1 MNRLFLS
8 VHDKIC
14 SGVFRLHKGALGL
27 VVLAALLILGAF
39 MLLADRAQPQTLSGT
54 WYSQE
59 GDFTLRAEEGQL
71 CINDFCFPFERSLPL
86 VDAPTRDNPQGFV
99 LEAGW
104 APCPAAT
111 SLRGSYCIWRSIP
124 SRKSSPAPLL
134 RAWALKRPPARRPA
148 AFPLPA
154 AAKLP
159 ARFERSAAARPFP
172 GYPHG

>member
-59 GDFTLRAEEGQL
+59 GDITLRAEEGQL

-99 LEAGW
+99 LEAGSMG
-104 APCPAAT
+104 ALPGRYFFEGE
-111 SLRGSYCIWRSIP
+111 LLYLIP

-134 RAWALKRPPARRPA
+134 RARPLKRPPARRPA

-159 ARFERSAAARPFP
+159 PRFERSAAARPFP

>member
-54 WYSQE
+54 WYSQK

-99 LEAGW
+99 LEAGSMG
-104 APCPAAT
+104 ALPG
-111 SLRGSYCIWRSIP
+111 RYFFEGSYSIWRSIP

-134 RAWALKRPPARRPA
+134 RTWPFKEPPARRPA
-148 AFPLPA
+148 ACPPPA
-154 AAKLP
+154 S
-159 ARFERSAAARPFP
+159 RFERSAAARPFP

>member
-8 VHDKIC
+8 VQNKMC
-14 SGVFRLHKGALGL
+14 SGVFRLHKGVLGL

-71 CINDFCFPFERSLPL
+71 CINDTASPL
-86 VDAPTRDNPQGFV
+86 SGRCPLSTPPPGTIPRALCWRPAR
-99 LEAGW
+99 W
-104 APCPAAT
+104 ALCPAAT
-111 SLRGSYCIWRSIP
+111 SLRGSYSIWRSIP

-134 RAWALKRPPARRPA
+134 RAWPFKELPARRPA
-148 AFPLPA
+148 AFPPPA
-154 AAKLP
+154 

>member
-8 VHDKIC
+8 VQNKMC

-54 WYSQE
+54 WYSQK

-71 CINDFCFPFERSLPL
+71 CINDFCFPFEQALPL

-99 LEAGW
+99 LEAGSMG
-104 APCPAAT
+104 ALPGRYFFEGELLYLEVD
-111 SLRGSYCIWRSIP
+111 SQQKIF
-124 SRKSSPAPLL
+124 SRT
-134 RAWALKRPPARRPA
+134 PPAGMA
-148 AFPLPA
+148 I
-154 AAKLP
+154 
-159 ARFERSAAARPFP
+159 
-172 GYPHG
+172 